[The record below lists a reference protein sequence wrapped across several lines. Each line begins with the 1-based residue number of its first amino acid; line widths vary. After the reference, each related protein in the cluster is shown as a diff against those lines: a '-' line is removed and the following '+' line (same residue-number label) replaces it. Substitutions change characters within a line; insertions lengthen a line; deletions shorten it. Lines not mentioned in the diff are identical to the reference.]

1 LVDYLIWRSG
11 KFGHGRILPPKGDE
25 RKKIGYEGAKTLV
38 NICLIRWTYPV
49 AMRMGFAK
57 GELILEIGYGAD
69 CDDALRAEI
78 KNVVATDFHEN
89 STNEVVDAVLLW
101 FRDGDGDLV
110 DELMD
115 AMAYLSETGPI
126 WVLTPKV
133 GRDGHVEPSD
143 IQDAAPTCGL
153 SQTST
158 LVVAQDWTA
167 TRLVARKAGKR

>member
-1 LVDYLIWRSG
+1 MPSRLGVASGDLVL
-11 KFGHGRILPPKGDE
+11 E
-25 RKKIGYEGAKTLV
+25 VGYDV
-38 NICLIRWTYPV
+38 
-49 AMRMGFAK
+49 
-57 GELILEIGYGAD
+57 D
-69 CDDALRAEI
+69 CDEELRAAI
-78 KNVVATDFHEN
+78 KAITGTEFLDSDIH
-89 STNEVVDAVLLW
+89 EVVDAVILW
-101 FRDGDGDLV
+101 WRDGDGDLV

-115 AMAYLSETGPI
+115 AVTYLSEIGPI

-158 LVVAQDWTA
+158 LAVAKDWTA